1 MRLFLASQDLG
12 DFSDVLDRLVGD
24 NRKAL
29 VIGDARDYYQDDVR
43 IANVIK
49 KTLVN
54 LANIGIDAGRLDLRK
69 YFHKSSELEKYIA
82 KNPAGINFLDRW
94 QRLLPCDGNA

>member
-12 DFSDVLDRLVGD
+12 DFSNILDKLVGD

-29 VIGDARDYYQDDVR
+29 IIGDARDYYQDDVR

-69 YFHKSSELEKYIA
+69 YFRKSSELEKYIA
-82 KNPAGINFLDRW
+82 EIQPGLIFSI
-94 QRLLPCDGNA
+94 GGSV